1 MNWISAAGGPFRV
14 AEAFYSVAKGVQ
26 RKLETVMLGWRRFL
40 VLGLAVVG
48 IGGAVICG
56 AARAGIVT
64 QADYGVVHR
73 PGLTAAE
80 RRAIT
85 ITSVT
90 AASDPSLGLIV
101 TVTFKGDIER
111 YLGQGDLRNGL
122 LALVLEP
129 GAVMQSPAGLVEQG
143 GGFTPAA
150 FPMLFRNGKRE
161 TVGRG
166 TVDLFG
172 AEHVLRTFTGGE
184 YGAIRDGDEVVFRI
198 TGPVLADVGGIEVKV
213 FVKSPLRS
221 SRGALV
227 LTASGWSAVLNES
240 SAAVAALRLGPS
252 LLSSTQLAAVGS
264 GVSSVLS
271 AGVQPELRSEQKVR
285 SRLKTALDDYE
296 TVKTLARGRR
306 GLPLVT
312 TGSLISDLG
321 NAGARV
327 GRLETEVAA
336 LGGLSGEIVALSTPG
351 VQVVQTDP
359 AVSQELSAQPGRA
372 ISTLQPQGLP
382 VIDVNPKVHYQQFTG
397 IGASMTDSSA
407 WLIYDQLAAN
417 DRLRLMQDLFG
428 ASGIRLNF
436 LRVPIAASDY
446 TVSADPYSYDDMPA
460 GQTDPSL
467 SHFSIAHDLPYIIP
481 ALQQALQVNPG
492 LQILANPW
500 SPPGW
505 MKANDALDNIND
517 QGTLLPSAYGPFAE
531 YFVKF
536 IQAYESNGV
545 PIDAITPE
553 NEPGVGTSYPG
564 LTLPEPDEAT
574 FISQYLQPALA
585 QAGLHPKIYG
595 SDLSWD
601 QLTYADSLLS
611 GPAAGE
617 LSGIAWHCY
626 FGSPT
631 VMSQLQKSAPGLEQI
646 ADECSPEIRGFGA
659 PEYLI
664 STLHNWASVVS
675 GWNVALDP
683 QGGPHGTAYGCPG
696 CAGVVT
702 IDEQS
707 HTAGF
712 SSEYYQLGQVS
723 AFVQPGA
730 VRIDSPNFVTYGLD
744 GSDIETV
751 SSGLDDVAFQN
762 PDGSLVLITYN
773 NSSAP
778 ITFAVTSNGRYFTYT
793 LPATAMTTFVWG

>member
-1 MNWISAAGGPFRV
+1 
-14 AEAFYSVAKGVQ
+14 VQ
-26 RKLETVMLGWRRFL
+26 RKLEILMLRWGRFL
-40 VLGLAVVG
+40 VLGLAMVA
-48 IGGAVICG
+48 IGGAVIC
-56 AARAGIVT
+56 APARAGIVT
-64 QADYGVVHR
+64 QADYAIVHR
-73 PGLTAAE
+73 PGLTASE
-80 RRAIT
+80 RQAIT
-85 ITSVT
+85 ITSVL

-111 YLGQGDLRNGL
+111 YLGQGDLKNGL

-129 GAVMQSPAGLVEQG
+129 AAVMQPPTGLVEQG

-150 FPMLFRNGKRE
+150 FSMLVRRGKRE
-161 TVGRG
+161 TVRGG

-172 AEHVLRTFTGGE
+172 AEHVLRTFEGGQYE
-184 YGAIRDGDEVVFRI
+184 AIRDGDEVVFHI
-198 TGPVLADVGGIEVKV
+198 MGPVLADVGGIEVKV

-221 SRGALV
+221 TKGV
-227 LTASGWSAVLNES
+227 PTLTASGWRAVLNERPV
-240 SAAVAALRLGPS
+240 AVAGLSLDPS

-271 AGVQPELRSEQKVR
+271 DGVQPKLRSEQKVR
-285 SRLKTALDDYE
+285 SQLKAALDDYA
-296 TVKTLARGRR
+296 TVKTLARGRG

-312 TGSLISDLG
+312 TGSLVSDLG
-321 NAGARV
+321 NAGARI
-327 GRLETEVAA
+327 GRLRNEVAA
-336 LGGLSGEIVALSTPG
+336 LGDLSGEIAALSTPG
-351 VQVVQTDP
+351 VQVAQTDP
-359 AVSQELSAQPGRA
+359 AFSQELSPQPGRA

-382 VIDVNPKVHYQQFTG
+382 VIDVNPQVRYQQFMG
-397 IGASMTDSSA
+397 IGAAMTDSSA
-407 WLIYDQLAAN
+407 WLIYDQLAAS

-428 ASGIRLNF
+428 ASGIHLNF
-436 LRVPIAASDY
+436 LRVPMAASDF

-467 SHFSIAHDLPYIIP
+467 SHFSIAHDLPYIVP
-481 ALQQALQVNPG
+481 ALQQALQINPG

-505 MKANDALDNIND
+505 MKANDALENIND
-517 QGTLLPSAYGPFAE
+517 QGTLLPSAYAPFAE

-553 NEPGVGTSYPG
+553 NEPGAGTSYPG
-564 LTLPEPDEAT
+564 LTLPELDEAT

-585 QAGLHPKIYG
+585 RAGLHPKIYG
-595 SDLSWD
+595 NDLSWD

-611 GPAAGE
+611 GPAADD
-617 LSGIAWHCY
+617 LNGIAWHCY

-631 VMSQLQKSAPGLEQI
+631 VMSQLQKSAPGLDQI
-646 ADECSPEIRGFGA
+646 ADECSPEIEDFGA

-664 STLHNWASVVS
+664 STLRNWASVVAA
-675 GWNVALDP
+675 WNVALDP

-707 HTAGF
+707 HTVSF

-730 VRIDSPNFVTYGLD
+730 VRIDSPNFVTYGL
-744 GSDIETV
+744 GSSDIETV

-778 ITFAVTSNGRYFTYT
+778 ITFAVNSNGHYFTYT
-793 LPATAMTTFVWG
+793 LPATAMTTFVWS